1 MARNIGPSSLQVGDL
16 VIQRSTKKAFIV
28 LEVKP
33 YRKVGYGNQRSAPNH
48 RMRFLVVSPTGKQTW
63 KVDTALKV
71 EYYLPGDPWYDDIR

>member
-1 MARNIGPSSLQVGDL
+1 MARNIGPSSLQIGDL
-16 VIQRSTKKAFIV
+16 VVKRATKKCYIV

-33 YRKVGYGNQRSAPNH
+33 YRRVGYGNQRSEAKR